1 MGWWNVLVLS
11 HGGGFW
17 DGKVVAHH
25 SLNNSQVGVRIE
37 DLLINSEV
45 WNEVVLWWSWL
56 WLLGWDDP
64 LMVEVSLSL
73 LSETESSLDILILAE
88 VGDDIVDWVSDL
100 ALILVVGQEAVSGVL
115 RGGAGWVVHHEGT
128 SHRVTM
134 MVMVV
139 VTEVDGGS
147 LG

>member
-1 MGWWNVLVLS
+1 MGVL
-11 HGGGFW
+11 
-17 DGKVVAHH
+17 
-25 SLNNSQVGVRIE
+25 NIM
-37 DLLINSEV
+37 INSKV
-45 WNEVVLWWSWL
+45 WHEVVHWWASWGISL
-56 WLLGWDDP
+56 WDDP
-64 LMVEVSLSL
+64 LVIKISLSI
-73 LSETESSLDILILAE
+73 LSKLKSSFDILILAE